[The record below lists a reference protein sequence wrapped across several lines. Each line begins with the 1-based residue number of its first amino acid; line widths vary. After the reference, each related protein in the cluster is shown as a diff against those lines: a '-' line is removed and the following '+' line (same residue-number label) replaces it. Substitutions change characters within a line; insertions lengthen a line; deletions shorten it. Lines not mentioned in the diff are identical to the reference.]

1 MKKYTL
7 FVVIIFS
14 HLVLQSHGDRE
25 TLKGPWEK
33 EHVSF
38 PMMNQ
43 EIRHALDE
51 NDRQEDLNKKHTA
64 NTATEAVNKEQWKKF
79 KEVKTKIQ
87 NRLRVIDFA
96 LQAIPT
102 GYAITQKAK
111 TIKRNQENIIRE
123 IQTAPYAIQK
133 VLPKQIQFVDD
144 LQMTTRLLV
153 GIVASYGSI
162 NQMEKAERQVLLNY
176 ALEEVDRL
184 SSDSFSIYMLIR
196 FAKDKMELEQAR
208 LEYYKNRDKKLVGD
222 ILKNIKRL

>member
-1 MKKYTL
+1 MKKYAL
-7 FVVIIFS
+7 FIGILFS
-14 HLVLQSHGDRE
+14 HLVLQSHGGKE

-43 EIRHALDE
+43 EIRHSLEE
-51 NDRQEDLNKKHTA
+51 NDRQVALNKKHTK
-64 NTATEAVNKEQWKKF
+64 NTAVEAVNKKQWQKF

-87 NRLRVIDFA
+87 NRLRIVDFA

-102 GYAITQKAK
+102 GYVITQKAK
-111 TIKRNQENIIRE
+111 AIKKTQENIIRE
-123 IQTAPYAIQK
+123 IRTAPYAIQE

-153 GIVASYGSI
+153 GIVASYGAI
-162 NQMEKAERQVLLNY
+162 NQMEKAERQTLLNY
-176 ALEEVDRL
+176 ALEEVERL
-184 SSDSFSIYMLIR
+184 NSDSFQMYMLIR

-208 LEYYKNRDKKLVGD
+208 LEYYKNRDKQLVGD
-222 ILKNIKRL
+222 ILKNIKSL